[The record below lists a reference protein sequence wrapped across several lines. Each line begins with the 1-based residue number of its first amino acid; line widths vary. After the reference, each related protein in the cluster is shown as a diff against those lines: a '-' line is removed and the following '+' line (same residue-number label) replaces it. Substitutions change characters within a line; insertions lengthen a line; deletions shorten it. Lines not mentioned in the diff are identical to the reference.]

1 MDSKEITYSSIL
13 KSIATLK
20 NCGTLYEFKKGS
32 TGELVESSSS
42 GSKYSFEMNL
52 LGYKIGIYH
61 DIRSIKLPRKKRKKL
76 LVMLKRRVRN
86 LKKEIARM
94 EFTDEEK

>member
-1 MDSKEITYSSIL
+1 MSKELTYSSIL

-20 NCGTLYEFKKGS
+20 NSGTLYEFKKGS
-32 TGELVESSSS
+32 TREFVESSSS
-42 GSKYSFEMNL
+42 GSKFSFEMNL
-52 LGYKIGIYH
+52 LGYEIGTYH
-61 DIRSIKLPRKKRKKL
+61 DICNIKLPRKKRKKL
-76 LVMLKRRVRN
+76 LAMLKRRVRN

>member
-1 MDSKEITYSSIL
+1 MSKKLTYSSIL

-20 NCGTLYEFKKGS
+20 NSGTLYEFKKSS
-32 TGELVESSSS
+32 TGEFVESSSS
-42 GSKYSFEMNL
+42 GSKISFEMNL
-52 LGYKIGIYH
+52 IAYDMGIYH

>member
-1 MDSKEITYSSIL
+1 MSKELTYSSIL
-13 KSIATLK
+13 KSIAILK

-32 TGELVESSSS
+32 TGKFVESSSS
-42 GSKYSFEMNL
+42 GNKFSFEMNL
-52 LGYKIGIYH
+52 LGYEIGTYH
-61 DIRSIKLPRKKRKKL
+61 DIYSIKLPRKKRKKL

-94 EFTDEEK
+94 EFTDEKK

>member
-1 MDSKEITYSSIL
+1 MSKELTYSSIL

-20 NCGTLYEFKKGS
+20 NSGTLYEFKKGS
-32 TGELVESSSS
+32 TIEFVESSRS
-42 GSKYSFEMNL
+42 GSKLSFEMNL
-52 LGYKIGIYH
+52 LGYEIGTYH

-76 LVMLKRRVRN
+76 LAMLKRRVKN

-94 EFTDEEK
+94 EFTDE

>member
-1 MDSKEITYSSIL
+1 MSKELTYSSIL

-20 NCGTLYEFKKGS
+20 NSGTLYEFKKGS
-32 TGELVESSSS
+32 TGELVESSRS

-52 LGYKIGIYH
+52 LGYEIGTYY

-76 LVMLKRRVRN
+76 LVMLKHRVRN

-94 EFTDEEK
+94 EFKDE